1 MSQRVADLNV
11 VATRDDGALS
21 STVVAGMGIAR
32 IENPA
37 RLLLQTYLV
46 IPPTC
51 SRAKEK
57 NKMMRDCKNETAMH
71 AGRYRT
77 TYNKVDKSKKKKELT
92 NDAMNIS
99 YTSPP
104 SLNRDIEEKNR
115 K

>member
-21 STVVAGMGIAR
+21 STVVAGMGVAR

-77 TYNKVDKSKKKKELT
+77 TYNKVDKSKKKKKRADKRCHEHLLHLSSV
-92 NDAMNIS
+92 IKQGH
-99 YTSPP
+99 
-104 SLNRDIEEKNR
+104 RGK